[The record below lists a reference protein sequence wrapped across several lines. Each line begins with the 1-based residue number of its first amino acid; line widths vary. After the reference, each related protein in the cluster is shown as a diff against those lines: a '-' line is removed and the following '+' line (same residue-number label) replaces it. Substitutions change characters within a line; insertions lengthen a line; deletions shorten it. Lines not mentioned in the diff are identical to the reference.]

1 MRKGRLDL
9 RKKYLLG
16 LCCFAAMA
24 LSVSVGA
31 AAADRYQGDQSVID
45 ATQADNGY
53 VTAAY
58 TGGGSQ
64 RIKVIVEKDGTK
76 YSYDLNNQGQEEK
89 FVLQM
94 GNGNYQVR
102 VLKNSTGNKY
112 AAVQTVNFSVSLSS
126 QFAPYLTSNQFVNY
140 TSGSTTVKVAGE
152 QAAKASDQLG
162 KIDAIYNYVTNHI
175 TYDTQKAA
183 NVQSG
188 YVPNVDTVLATGKGI
203 CFDYSAVLAAMLR
216 SQNIPTKMVTGYVSP
231 NGAYHAW
238 NEVYVDGVGWIKT
251 GEVYFDGKSWKL
263 LDPTFL
269 SSSKSSASI
278 VKYIGNGSNYTV
290 KYQY

>member
-1 MRKGRLDL
+1 
-9 RKKYLLG
+9 
-16 LCCFAAMA
+16 MA
-24 LSVSVGA
+24 ISVSAGA
-31 AAADRYQGDQSVID
+31 SAADRYQGDQSAVD

-64 RIKVIVEKDGTK
+64 RIKVIIEKDGAK
-76 YSYDLNNQGQEEK
+76 YSYDLNNQGQAEK
-89 FVLQM
+89 FPLQM
-94 GNGNYQVR
+94 GNGSYSVR
-102 VLKNSTGNKY
+102 VMKNTSGNKY
-112 AAVQTVNFSVSLSS
+112 AAVQTVNFNVSLSS
-126 QFAPYLTSNQFVNY
+126 QFAPFLTSSQFVNY
-140 TSGSTTVKVAGE
+140 SSGSTTVKKAAEVA
-152 QAAKASDQLG
+152 ASASDQLG
-162 KIDAIYNYVTNHI
+162 KVDAIYNYVTNNI

-188 YVPNVDTVLATGKGI
+188 YLPNVDNVLATGKGI

-238 NEVYVDGVGWIKT
+238 NEVYIDGVGWIKT
-251 GEVYFDGKSWKL
+251 GEVYFDGKDWKL
-263 LDPTFL
+263 MDPTFL
-269 SSSKSSASI
+269 SSAKASSSI

-290 KYQY
+290 KYEY